1 MTGLEKDEKY
11 TSTQVVLVLKGIPEP
26 RIEKKYAHR
35 IKIQIKSKDIGLDK
49 VIKIN
54 SSISKI
60 SSYQIDIVMI
70 KVSEHLLL
78 I

>member
-11 TSTQVVLVLKGIPEP
+11 TSTQVVLVLKGIPKP

-60 SSYQIDIVMI
+60 SSYQIDDRIG
-70 KVSEHLLL
+70 KG
-78 I
+78 